1 MFVLKLLLVL
11 GALALAALIT
21 WQGIKRQVR
30 PLKFAWKRI
39 PAALLV
45 IVLVLVLISCFGA
58 VPTGHRGIV
67 LRWGAATGRVLAQG
81 IYLVFPV
88 AERVVLMSV
97 QVKAHI
103 TKAEAASKDLQNVS
117 TSVTL
122 NFAVEPDKAATLFR
136 DVGIEYE
143 RIIITPAIQEAVK
156 AATAGFDAEKL
167 IVERPLVKERITEQL
182 RGRLEKHGIVVD
194 AVSITDF
201 SFSPEFTAAIEAK
214 VTATQKALE
223 AENNLKR
230 VEFEAK
236 QRIAQAQGE
245 AEAIRIQAQA
255 IQTQGGRSYVDLKWI
270 DKWNGTLP
278 TTVLGSS
285 ATPMIVMPGGGK

>member
-1 MFVLKLLLVL
+1 MFIIKLLLVL
-11 GALALAALIT
+11 GALAVAAFIIWKGVFRINNT
-21 WQGIKRQVR
+21 WKIKWR
-30 PLKFAWKRI
+30 RI
-39 PAALLV
+39 PAAFIIFIIIL
-45 IVLVLVLISCFGA
+45 IFISCFGA
-58 VPTGHRGIV
+58 VPTGNRGIV
-67 LRWGAATGRVLAQG
+67 LRWGAATGRVLGQG
-81 IYLVFPV
+81 IYLVFPI
-88 AERVVLMSV
+88 AERVILMSV
-97 QVKAHI
+97 QVKAHV
-103 TKAEAASKDLQNVS
+103 TKAEAASKDLQNVA

-136 DVGIEYE
+136 DVGVDYE

-167 IVERPLVKERITEQL
+167 IVERPLVKEKISEQL
-182 RGRLEKHGIVVD
+182 QGRLEKHGIVVD

-255 IQTQGGRSYVDLKWI
+255 IQVQGGRSYVDLKWI
-270 DKWNGTLP
+270 DKWNGALP
-278 TTVLGSS
+278 TMMFGGSAS
-285 ATPMIVMPGGGK
+285 PMIVVPSSGK

>member
-1 MFVLKLLLVL
+1 MFVLKLLFVL
-11 GALALAALIT
+11 CGLGIAALVV
-21 WQGIKRQVR
+21 WKGIIRINNG
-30 PLKFAWKRI
+30 WKIKWRRI
-39 PAALLV
+39 PVALLL
-45 IVLVLVLISCFGA
+45 IIAILVVISCFGA
-58 VPTGHRGIV
+58 VPTGQRGIV

-81 IYLVFPV
+81 IYFVFPV
-88 AERVVLMSV
+88 AERVVVMSV

-103 TKAEAASKDLQNVS
+103 TKVEAASKDLQNVT

-136 DVGIEYE
+136 DVGIDYE

-167 IVERPLVKERITEQL
+167 IVERPLVKEKVTEQL
-182 RGRLEKHGIVVD
+182 RGRLLQHGIIVD

-245 AEAIRIQAQA
+245 AEAIRTQAQA

-270 DKWNGTLP
+270 DKWNGALP
-278 TTVLGSS
+278 TTMFGGN
-285 ATPMIVMPGGGK
+285 ATPMVVVPTGGK